1 MQWCYGSPKDCCC
14 WRLYRSQLLQQRAFE
29 NFSDKRSTRL
39 QLRVMRAIPSTGAA
53 CLWRCRAKIAATNG
67 EPRGWACLSTP
78 PKGNKL
84 SKKWVVRQERGEKV
98 GTWEAEECMRK
109 PQMCFGAHFP
119 WTKARREESLTY
131 SVCCVASQRAEL
143 GWRFLVITDTRKPHQ
158 TPRELRW
165 RRQPMDASI
174 LLYIIWAKLRPLKGL
189 LGMWCYYLSFFLVL
203 RRSHTASWKASQSFF
218 MSISFCVLPW
228 SRILP
233 RNHLNQ
239 LRLNVH
245 HMWYVWSIR

>member
-1 MQWCYGSPKDCCC
+1 
-14 WRLYRSQLLQQRAFE
+14 
-29 NFSDKRSTRL
+29 
-39 QLRVMRAIPSTGAA
+39 MRAIPSTGAA

-84 SKKWVVRQERGEKV
+84 SKKWVVVRQERGEKV

-174 LLYIIWAKLRPLKGL
+174 LLYVIWAKLRPFKRATRYVMMLLSVILSSSFQESRNLLK
-189 LGMWCYYLSFFLVL
+189 
-203 RRSHTASWKASQSFF
+203 SQSILFHV
-218 MSISFCVLPW
+218 SISSVCWRGVAPYLE
-228 SRILP
+228 I
-233 RNHLNQ
+233 
-239 LRLNVH
+239 
-245 HMWYVWSIR
+245 I

>member
-1 MQWCYGSPKDCCC
+1 MAVPCKDSSNER
-14 WRLYRSQLLQQRAFE
+14 WAAWLGVFE
-29 NFSDKRSTRL
+29 H
-39 QLRVMRAIPSTGAA
+39 
-53 CLWRCRAKIAATNG
+53 
-67 EPRGWACLSTP
+67 P

-189 LGMWCYYLSFFLVL
+189 LGMWFCLVF
-203 RRSHTASWKASQSFF
+203 RRSHASSQYFF
-218 MSISFCVLPW
+218 MCVSFCVLTRSPT
-228 SRILP
+228 LP

-245 HMWYVWSIR
+245 HMWYVGSIR